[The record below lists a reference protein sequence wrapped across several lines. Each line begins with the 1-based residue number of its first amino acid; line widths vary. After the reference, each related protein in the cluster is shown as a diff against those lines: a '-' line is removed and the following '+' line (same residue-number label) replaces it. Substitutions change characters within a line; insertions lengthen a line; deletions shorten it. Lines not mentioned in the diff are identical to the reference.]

1 MSEKIIVAKRDLTC
15 DLCGLKI
22 PKGSKCRMIRDDFM
36 PGLVYFEH
44 LHCPSAPAVTT
55 ESNHPKFPV
64 IHNNKPAMA
73 LA

>member
-1 MSEKIIVAKRDLTC
+1 MSEKIIVARRDLIC
-15 DLCGLKI
+15 DLCGWRI

-44 LHCPSAPAVTT
+44 LRCPSAPTVTAQK
-55 ESNHPKFPV
+55 NCPKNPV